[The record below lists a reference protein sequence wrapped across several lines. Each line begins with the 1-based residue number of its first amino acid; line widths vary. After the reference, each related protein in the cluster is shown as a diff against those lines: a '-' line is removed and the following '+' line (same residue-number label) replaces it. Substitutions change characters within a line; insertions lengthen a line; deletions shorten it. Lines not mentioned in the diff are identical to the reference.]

1 MFRITQYYQEIA
13 SQRNDYLMERYI
25 SQSNV
30 ITQKCKIVNIDM
42 SHSIGNTSQ
51 KIPTS
56 VYQLTVSG
64 IGGMVSK

>member
-13 SQRNDYLMERYI
+13 SQRNYYLMERHI

-42 SHSIGNTSQ
+42 SHIGNTSQ
-51 KIPTS
+51 KIPAS